1 MTSRSTRR
9 NPLLI
14 PLIVVLLVAIVA
26 IALLAVRGCSLT
38 SQVTSLSAAVESAN
52 AEKAALSAKL
62 EETKAA
68 LTAQVEGITAELDA
82 ANQSLADVK
91 ARLEAASAELIADE
105 SAIAALEQEEAALE
119 VRVADLTAKLTEA
132 KDDHIRLLLQ
142 FGFQCFQQC
151 FLPKIVTVQ
160 KQNILTLCK
169 RNTCISGGADT
180 LILLM
185 KHMNACIALRKAVAN
200 RSRAIFGAVI
210 DQQQFQ
216 CAAVF
221 LRQHTLNTAFQ
232 VFFCIIHRYYNR
244 KVQFHDDLLSAPGPA
259 LISLFFQQLFK

>member
-38 SQVTSLSAAVESAN
+38 SQVTSLSAVVESAN

-119 VRVADLTAKLTEA
+119 VRVADLTAA
-132 KDDHIRLLLQ
+132 RL
-142 FGFQCFQQC
+142 
-151 FLPKIVTVQ
+151 
-160 KQNILTLCK
+160 
-169 RNTCISGGADT
+169 
-180 LILLM
+180 
-185 KHMNACIALRKAVAN
+185 
-200 RSRAIFGAVI
+200 
-210 DQQQFQ
+210 
-216 CAAVF
+216 
-221 LRQHTLNTAFQ
+221 
-232 VFFCIIHRYYNR
+232 
-244 KVQFHDDLLSAPGPA
+244 
-259 LISLFFQQLFK
+259 